1 MKIGFCVE
9 GSTDRALLEGL
20 RRQWCPNAALV
31 EGRYRGTFRRREIA
45 HACLELQSK
54 GADLIVMLRDANNEN
69 WRDVQK
75 GDRESCSPEHGHL
88 AVFGVCDR
96 NVECW
101 LTADRDYA
109 AAQTATSPGNFAV
122 PDPKKAFEVAMGIT
136 SRDRKETEIAVY
148 VLKAPLQHWLAN
160 TSFEDFYDQLW
171 RKSREMSCR
180 MPNLREGSGSQ

>member
-20 RRQWCPNAALV
+20 RQRWCRHAELV
-31 EGRYRGTFRRREIA
+31 QGRYRGRCRRREIP

-75 GDRESCSPEHGHL
+75 GDRASCSPEHGHL
-88 AVFGVCDR
+88 AVFSVCDR

-109 AAQTATSPGNFAV
+109 AGRTNRAASDFDV
-122 PDPKKAFEVAMGIT
+122 PDPKKAFEAAMGIT
-136 SRDRKETEIAVY
+136 SRDRKVAEIVEY
-148 VLKAPLQHWLAN
+148 VQGALLRRWLAN
-160 TSFEDFYDQLW
+160 GSFEDFYDQLW
-171 RKSREMSCR
+171 RKSREMNCA
-180 MPNLREGSGSQ
+180 MPNLRAGSGSE